1 MRALVK
7 ASYVIGV
14 LAAVA
19 LTAAAADARS
29 INTARFGGAYDSVT
43 APRASAPYAAGGP
56 AYTTG
61 QHGLD
66 DSSDFQLQG
75 R

>member
-7 ASYVIGV
+7 ASYVIGA

-19 LTAAAADARS
+19 LTATAADARS
-29 INTARFGGAYDSVT
+29 INTPRFDGAYDAVT
-43 APRASAPYAAGGP
+43 APRASAPYDAGGP
-56 AYTTG
+56 AYTRG
-61 QHGLD
+61 QSGLN